1 MASTNHECVGKA
13 VDLLKDGLQPFVD
26 RVEGK
31 GSDTNVCHN
40 QVTEPDSRDQDLSS
54 RSSGRH

>member
-1 MASTNHECVGKA
+1 MQKTNEGVHCNPPPHTEPPA
-13 VDLLKDGLQPFVD
+13 QFMLK
-26 RVEGK
+26 GK